1 MPIPLP
7 TRSERVL
14 RRLRFLQRQVVK
26 PPSITLD
33 GVKLGVDYENWSE
46 LMVHEVLLERYE
58 LPERLLIQRLLE
70 PEDRVLEI
78 GGGLGLIALLAGR
91 IVGDDNV
98 AIYEANPRLI
108 KTIEANFAR
117 NGRTAPV
124 RNAAVVG
131 RSINGSTATFHL
143 HRDFWASSLVDKPG
157 MVESIEV
164 PTVALSEL
172 IERHKPSV
180 LIMDVEGA
188 EYDMLLPTDLSSID
202 RLCLE
207 VHSRYIGIDKIS
219 EIVQTLLASGFKLDL
234 PKSEG
239 EILLFSR

>member
-1 MPIPLP
+1 MHLPLP
-7 TRSERVL
+7 TRSERIL
-14 RRLRFLQRQVVK
+14 RRLRYLQRQVVK
-26 PPSITLD
+26 PQSITLD
-33 GVKLGVDYENWSE
+33 GVKVGVDYKNWSE
-46 LMVHEVLLERYE
+46 LMVREVLLERYE
-58 LPERLLIQRLLE
+58 LPERQLLQRLLK
-70 PEDRVLEI
+70 PDDRVLEI

-91 IVGDDNV
+91 IVGDDKV

-108 KTIEANFAR
+108 RTIEANFAR

-124 RNAAVVG
+124 HNAAVVG
-131 RSINGSTATFHL
+131 RSVNGSTATFHL

-164 PTVALSEL
+164 PTIALSEL
-172 IERHKPSV
+172 IGRHKPSV

-207 VHSRYIGIDKIS
+207 VHSRYIGIEKIS
-219 EIVQTLLASGFKLDL
+219 EIVQTLLASGFKIDL
-234 PKSEG
+234 PGSEG

>member
-1 MPIPLP
+1 MPLPLP

-14 RRLRFLQRQVVK
+14 RRLRFLQRTAVK
-26 PPSITLD
+26 PSSILLD
-33 GVKLGVDYENWSE
+33 GVKIGVDYQNWSD
-46 LMVHEVLLERYE
+46 LMVREVLLERYE
-58 LPERLLIQRLLE
+58 LPERLLIQRLLR
-70 PEDRVLEI
+70 PDDRVLEI

-108 KTIEANFAR
+108 ETIEANFAR
-117 NGRTAPV
+117 NGRIAPV
-124 RNAAVVG
+124 HNAAVVG
-131 RSINGSTATFHL
+131 HAVNGSAATFHL

-164 PTVALSEL
+164 PTISLSDL
-172 IERHKPSV
+172 IARHRPSV

-207 VHSRYIGIDKIS
+207 VHSRYIGLEKIS
-219 EIVQTLLASGFKLDL
+219 EIVQSLLASGFNIDL
-234 PKSEG
+234 PESEG